1 MFFGPSK
8 VGQSAVSPSYSS
20 PPASIVSH
28 FPLTDC
34 HERLARYKV
43 PRSIEVIATLPRS
56 TTGKVLKR
64 ELRARESGSA

>member
-43 PRSIEVIATLPRS
+43 PRSIEVIATLP
-56 TTGKVLKR
+56 KVLKR